1 MITIYVEGYELDI
14 NESFTHQITYAV
26 NDLQNLDSKSTA
38 FTKTIVLPGT
48 TKNNKIFGNIFEF
61 ANSNFTDNAN
71 ANIGYNFNASKSAN
85 ARIESNGLLI
95 MKGVLRLLEII
106 VDGKLIEYEVALF
119 GELGGFISKLAAN
132 KLTENDDP
140 NNNLDFSSINHIY
153 NISNI
158 TNSWNNANAGTGY
171 YYPLIDYGNVS
182 YNIPVSNPTTSI
194 AKKDY
199 QYTAFRPAFFVK
211 DIIDRIVTKAGYTWQ
226 SNFFNTNFFKRL
238 IIPNNEKGFYR
249 HADVNFITGTLTTD
263 LRASSPT
270 SSINTVVKNII
281 YDSLTLTNF
290 TQAGG
295 VFTYTQASTT
305 VKLVGNVSG
314 VHKEYNVRAKSS
326 FQIYKNNTA
335 IFSQVLP
342 NSTTEV
348 PFSFNYDINIDL
360 VLNDHITLVIVSS
373 SVPNSFG
380 QPAIPINSS
389 YIQVNDLSLI
399 GRREPP
405 GFVEYQLGDLVIMND
420 VIPKNIL
427 QKDFF
432 TSIMKMFNLMVTED
446 KYVEKRLIIEPY
458 VNFYNLDRTSYL
470 DWSLKVDRSRP
481 IHIKPMSEINARY
494 YQFNYKPDSD
504 YFNELYKKKWNQGY
518 GDIVFDNALEFAK
531 ETQKNE
537 VIFAATPLVGYQGK
551 DKIVSTIFKKQNAV
565 EDRTESIIRI
575 LQAKKITGVA
585 SWKILSNTTNLST
598 QTAYGYAGHFDSPDV
613 PAADLNFGATN
624 ELYFTLVAGALSN
637 NLFNTYYS
645 SYLAEITDKD
655 SRLITAYIKFKN
667 TDIFSLD
674 FGRFIWIDG
683 VLYRLSKIYD
693 YAENEL
699 CKVELLRVIYSI
711 Y

>member
-1 MITIYVEGYELDI
+1 MIRIYVENYELDI

-48 TKNNKIFGNIFEF
+48 AKNNKIFGNIFEF

-71 ANIGYNFNASKSAN
+71 ANVGYNFNASKSAK
-85 ARIESNGLLI
+85 ARIESNGLSI

-106 VDGKLIEYEVALF
+106 VDGHLVEYEVALF

-132 KLTENDDP
+132 KLTENDDA
-140 NNNLDFSSINHIY
+140 NNNLDFTSLNHVY
-153 NISNI
+153 SAANI

-182 YNIPVSNPTTSI
+182 YNIPSTNPTTSV

-199 QYTAFRPAFFVK
+199 QYTAFRPAFFVR
-211 DIIDRIVTKAGYTWQ
+211 DIIDKIVTKAGYTWE

-238 IIPNNEKGFYR
+238 IVPNNEKGLYR
-249 HADVNFITGTLTTD
+249 HADVNFITATLTTD
-263 LRASSPT
+263 LRASSPNGA
-270 SSINTVVKNII
+270 IFTVVKNVV
-281 YDSLTLTNF
+281 YDSTTLTNF
-290 TQAGG
+290 TQSLG
-295 VFTYTQASTT
+295 VFTYNQNSTT
-305 VKLVGNVSG
+305 IKLKGTLSG
-314 VHKEYNVRAKSS
+314 VHKEYNSAAKSS
-326 FQIYKNNTA
+326 FQIFKNNTP
-335 IFSQVLP
+335 ISSQVLP
-342 NSTTEV
+342 NSTAEV
-348 PFSFNYDINIDL
+348 AFSLDYDVDVDL
-360 VLNDHITLVIVSS
+360 VLNDTITLVIVSS
-373 SVPNSFG
+373 SVAPSFG
-380 QPAIPINSS
+380 QPALPANSS
-389 YIQVNDLSLI
+389 YIQVNDLSLS
-399 GRREPP
+399 GKKEPP
-405 GFVEYQLGDLVIMND
+405 GYVEYQIGDTIIMND
-420 VIPKNIL
+420 IIPKNIL

-446 KYVEKRLIIEPY
+446 KYVEKKLIIEPY
-458 VNFYNLDRTSYL
+458 VDFYDLDRTSYL
-470 DWSLKVDRSRP
+470 DWSLKVDRSKP

-504 YFNELYKKKWNQGY
+504 YFNDLYKKKWNQGY
-518 GDIVFDNALEFAK
+518 GDIVYDNALEFAK

-575 LQAKKITGVA
+575 LQAKKITGVT
-585 SWKILSNTTNLST
+585 SWKILNNSTTLST
-598 QTAYGYAGHFDSPDV
+598 QTAYGYAGHFDDPDV
-613 PAADLNFGATN
+613 PAADVNFGATN

-655 SRLITAYIKFKN
+655 SRLITTYMKLQN
-667 TDIFSLD
+667 TDVFELD
-674 FGRFIWIDG
+674 FGKFIWIDG